1 MVASFLSIHSV
12 VYVRTVYILMMVD
25 PTVFACSVLSSGSS
39 IRFPD
44 ASTLH
49 VKYNTLARTH

>member
-1 MVASFLSIHSV
+1 MVASFLYIYSV
-12 VYVRTVYILMMVD
+12 VYVRTVYILIMLN

-39 IRFPD
+39 IGFPD

-49 VKYNTLARTH
+49 VKYNTFAIAH